1 MARRGGGAQSND
13 GLQPQ
18 VLLGVMWPSGEVPE
32 YQAWVVVAWLKAG
45 RQVGKLLAMALV
57 TGGNAGDR
65 ATGEADPAL
74 RSWNICGVGGNCR
87 FCKV

>member
-1 MARRGGGAQSND
+1 MAEGGSPG
-13 GLQPQ
+13 
-18 VLLGVMWPSGEVPE
+18 GEV
-32 YQAWVVVAWLKAG
+32 AG
-45 RQVGKLLAMALV
+45 NGA
-57 TGGNAGDR
+57 GGNAGDR